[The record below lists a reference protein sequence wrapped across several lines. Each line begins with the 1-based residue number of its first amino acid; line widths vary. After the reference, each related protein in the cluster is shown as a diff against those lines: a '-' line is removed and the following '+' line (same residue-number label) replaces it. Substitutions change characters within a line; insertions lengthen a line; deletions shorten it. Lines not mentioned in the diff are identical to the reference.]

1 MMAHPACGGWWRRVG
16 KRFIPSAATLTSKR
30 WLDILAR
37 RIGRATTTLG
47 TRGGRDDATSAY
59 LDQFARELQA
69 LRLDFKMSRG
79 AVRIAR
85 LGAAGKARIRRGK
98 RWGSEGAIFTP
109 FHADGTGRGSHQA
122 AAAALVY
129 DDHDGDVR
137 PRRVIVVGLALVV
150 SLGLWQAEQR
160 AHEPAH
166 GGRAEPET
174 CRGKKNR
181 KLDGCE
187 PRPHD
192 SAQPSRDH
200 SAAARC
206 S

>member
-1 MMAHPACGGWWRRVG
+1 MA
-16 KRFIPSAATLTSKR
+16 R
-30 WLDILAR
+30 W
-37 RIGRATTTLG
+37 IGRGTTTLE
-47 TRGGRDDATSAY
+47 TRGGRDDATSAH

-98 RWGSEGAIFTP
+98 RWEAKGHCIFTP

-166 GGRAEPET
+166 GGRAEPELR
-174 CRGKKNR
+174 RGKKLR

-187 PRPHD
+187 PRPDD
-192 SAQPSRDH
+192 SAQTSRDH
-200 SAAARC
+200 SAATRC

>member
-1 MMAHPACGGWWRRVG
+1 
-16 KRFIPSAATLTSKR
+16 
-30 WLDILAR
+30 LAR
-37 RIGRATTTLG
+37 WIGRGTTTLE
-47 TRGGRDDATSAY
+47 TRGGRDDATSAH

-85 LGAAGKARIRRGK
+85 LGATGKARIRRGK
-98 RWGSEGAIFTP
+98 RWEAKGR
-109 FHADGTGRGSHQA
+109 FHAFSRGPDGTLRGPHQA

-137 PRRVIVVGLALVV
+137 PRRIIVVGLALVV

-166 GGRAEPET
+166 GGRAEPELR
-174 CRGKKNR
+174 RGKKNR

-187 PRPHD
+187 PRPRD
-192 SAQPSRDH
+192 STQPSRDH